1 MQDMQPKKDTFSK
14 DPQISYRE
22 YSQFQKFE
30 YRRVLIC
37 IKISLA
43 LTAQESQVASVCTFS
58 YCESKDNAT

>member
-1 MQDMQPKKDTFSK
+1 MQDIQPKKDTFSK

-43 LTAQESQVASVCTFS
+43 LIAQES
-58 YCESKDNAT
+58 K